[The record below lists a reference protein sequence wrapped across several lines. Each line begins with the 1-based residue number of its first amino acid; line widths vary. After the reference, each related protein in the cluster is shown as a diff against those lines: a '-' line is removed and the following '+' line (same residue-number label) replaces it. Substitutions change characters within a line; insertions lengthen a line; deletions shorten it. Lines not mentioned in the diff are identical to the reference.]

1 VKICLK
7 KENFHFIGVTFV
19 FTHKHNQLSTLLLI
33 LYIVLFFW
41 ILKRWKFFSDS
52 GITTTQL
59 WLLFSVK
66 LIIGFGLTWIY
77 TAYYTNRLEADIF
90 KYFDDSE
97 VLYNSLFSDPTDF
110 FKMLFGY
117 KNDNE
122 YFFNTYYVE
131 MNNWDHVYKSSTYND
146 ARTIIRLNA
155 IIRLFSLGNIHIHT
169 LFFTAL
175 SMIGFTG
182 IFRSFKDFFSNK
194 KGALIIAVFLIPSVI
209 FWSSGA
215 LKESILI
222 FGMGILIYALK
233 QLTEQRINIK
243 LLTLFI
249 LSFNLLFLIKFYV
262 LLALLPCVMG
272 YFITIKF
279 QIKYPFIIYSSVV
292 VVLSVFAFN
301 SRGIPP
307 HFDFVEILITKQKDF
322 IRLAL
327 ITEPGSRF
335 ELTKLEPT
343 FFRIAQAVPEA
354 IANCFIRPLITKGNR
369 LVFLPSIIENTLI
382 LALIILS
389 FFSGLKRKVKL
400 TVETKNIFWF
410 SVFFTLILFTIIG
423 LTTPVSGALVRY
435 KIPALPFLGMAILTF
450 LNIDYLSEKIPFL
463 KFLK

>member
-1 VKICLK
+1 M
-7 KENFHFIGVTFV
+7 
-19 FTHKHNQLSTLLLI
+19 STVLLI
-33 LYIVLFFW
+33 LYILLFFW
-41 ILKRWKFFSDS
+41 ILKKWKFFSDS

-59 WLLFSVK
+59 WVLFSIK
-66 LIIGFGLTWIY
+66 LVIGFGLTWVY

-97 VLYNSLFSDPTDF
+97 VIYNALYSNPADF

-117 KNDNE
+117 GNDNE
-122 YFFNTYYVE
+122 HFFNSYYVE
-131 MNNWDHVYKSSTYND
+131 MNNWARVYESNTYND
-146 ARTIIRLNA
+146 SRTIIKCNA
-155 IIRLFSLGNIHIHT
+155 IIRLFSAGNFHIHT

-194 KGALIIAVFLIPSVI
+194 QGALIIVVFLIPSVI

-222 FGMGILIYALK
+222 FGMGILIYSLK
-233 QLTEQRINIK
+233 QLTAQKINIK

-249 LSFNLLFLIKFYV
+249 LSFILLFFMKFYV
-262 LLALLPCVMG
+262 LLALLPCLIG
-272 YFITIKF
+272 YFISAKF
-279 QIKYPFIIYSSVV
+279 QVKHPFTVYSSI
-292 VVLSVFAFN
+292 VLVFSVLAFN
-301 SRGIPP
+301 SKEIPP
-307 HFDFVEILITKQKDF
+307 HFDFVETLITKQKNF
-322 IRLAL
+322 IRLAEV
-327 ITEPGSRF
+327 TEPGSKF

-343 FFRIAQAVPEA
+343 FFGVVRAVPEA
-354 IANCFIRPLITKGNR
+354 LANCFIRPLITKGNQFI
-369 LVFLPSIIENTLI
+369 FLPSIIENTFLVT
-382 LALIILS
+382 LIILS

-400 TVETKNIFWF
+400 TIETKNIFWF

-435 KIPALPFLGMAILTF
+435 KTPALPFLGIAILTY
-450 LNIDYLSEKIPFL
+450 LNIDYLIDKIPFL